1 MPKRLI
7 RYRISTTEPTELR
20 VPRYAQLRLFGCV
33 AGAPHIWLEQ
43 DEAES
48 TRRRKY
54 RIIQGDD
61 PIPDGIEW
69 VASTISD
76 GISLHLYIGETY

>member
-1 MPKRLI
+1 MPRRLI
-7 RYRISTTEPTELR
+7 RHRISVDEPTAIR
-20 VPRYAQLRLFGCV
+20 VPRHSALRLFGCV

-43 DEAES
+43 GDES
-48 TRRRKY
+48 TRKRVY

-61 PIPDGIEW
+61 PIPDGLEW

-76 GISLHLYIGETY
+76 GISLHLYIGDIE